1 LIPVVAFFWGLLDK
15 ELLTATQFLG
25 ALIVLVGVWL
35 ANKM

>member
-1 LIPVVAFFWGLLDK
+1 LLDK